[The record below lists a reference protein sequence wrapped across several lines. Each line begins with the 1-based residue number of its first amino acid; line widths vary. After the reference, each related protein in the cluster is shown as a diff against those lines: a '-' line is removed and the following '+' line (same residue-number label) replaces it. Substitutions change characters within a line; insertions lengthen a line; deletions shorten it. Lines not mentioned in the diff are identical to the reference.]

1 VSIKHRTPVGEGRG
15 GVIVTLCQHTH
26 IVFYYRSCG
35 DHLNYMKVG
44 VAGLGLMGSGITRRL
59 INSGYAVSIYNRTG
73 SKAQHFS
80 RNKATVALS
89 PKELAES
96 CDLVITIVTDF
107 DAVKNVLFGTNGVVE
122 SANHN
127 LVVADAS
134 TISPSQSEHCAQ
146 RLRKAG
152 IELLG
157 IPVMGGP
164 AAAEAGDLV
173 PIVSGSRQAFEK
185 VRQVIER
192 LGRTFYVGEKDGS
205 ANAIKLALNLNIA
218 LIASAVSEGITLVR
232 RAGIDPSIFI
242 EILNSTYFKT
252 GLSEKKGPKMVK
264 NDFSPTFHL
273 KNMLK
278 DLELATSTAQQT
290 GITLP
295 QTALAQQIFRAANN
309 MGFSDQDYTSICA
322 FLAKINGIEN

>member
-1 VSIKHRTPVGEGRG
+1 MTPVGEGA
-15 GVIVTLCQHTH
+15 IVLLPIQRDTH

-35 DHLNYMKVG
+35 DLLNYMKVG
-44 VAGLGLMGSGITRRL
+44 IAGLGLMGSGITRRL
-59 INSGYAVSIYNRTG
+59 INSGHTVSIYNRTG
-73 SKAQHFS
+73 SKAQQFS
-80 RNKATVALS
+80 NKATRALS
-89 PKELAES
+89 PRELAEG
-96 CDLVITIVTDF
+96 CDLVITVVTDF
-107 DAVKNVLFGTNGVVE
+107 DAVKNVLFGTNGVIE
-122 SANHN
+122 SGNHN

-146 RLRKAG
+146 RLRNAG
-152 IELLG
+152 IEMLG

-164 AAAEAGDLV
+164 AAAEVGDLV
-173 PIVSGSRQAFEK
+173 PIVAGRRQAFEK
-185 VRQVIER
+185 VKQMIEN
-192 LGRTFYVGEKDGS
+192 LGRTFYVGERDGS

-218 LIASAVSEGITLVR
+218 LIASALSEGITLVKK
-232 RAGIDPSIFI
+232 AGIDPSIFI

-278 DLELATSTAQQT
+278 DLELATSTAQRT

-322 FLAKINGIEN
+322 FLAKINGLENH